1 MAHDISTWLEKLE
14 LGGYV
19 EVFEENG
26 VDLRALPHLT
36 EDDLRELGVL
46 LGHRR
51 ILLAAIASL
60 QDRERGQQGGEP
72 TSEHLLQGEA
82 ERRQLTVMFVDL
94 VGSTE
99 LSVRLD
105 PEDLREVIRGYQIV
119 VAGEVTRY
127 EGHVAKFMGDGV
139 LIYFGYPA
147 AHEDDAERAIN
158 AGLGIVAAVAELDHD
173 LAVRIGIATGTVAVG
188 DIVGEG
194 ASEEAAVVGEAPNLA
209 ARLQ

>member
-1 MAHDISTWLEKLE
+1 MVHDIGTWLEELE
-14 LGGYV
+14 LGRYI
-19 EVFEENG
+19 EVFVENG

-60 QDRERGQQGGEP
+60 QDRERGQQGGAP
-72 TSEHLLQGEA
+72 TSELLSQGEA

-94 VGSTE
+94 VGSTA
-99 LSVRLD
+99 LSERLA
-105 PEDLREVIRGYQIV
+105 PEDLREVIRDYQIV

-139 LIYFGYPA
+139 LIYFGYPT
-147 AHEDDAERAIN
+147 AHEDDAERAVR
-158 AGLGIVAAVAELDHD
+158 AGLAVRQAVRAIETSRAKALS
-173 LAVRIGIATGTVAVG
+173 VRIGIATGQVVIG
-188 DIVGEG
+188 DLIGEG
-194 ASEEAAVVGEAPNLA
+194 ASQEEAVTGCG
-209 ARLQ
+209 

>member
-1 MAHDISTWLEKLE
+1 MVHDIGTWLAELE
-14 LGGYV
+14 LGKYV
-19 EVFEENG
+19 EVFVENG

-60 QDRERGQQGGEP
+60 QDQESGQQGGEP
-72 TSEHLLQGEA
+72 ASELLSQGEA

-99 LSVRLD
+99 LSERLD
-105 PEDLREVIRGYQIV
+105 PEDLREVIRSYQNV
-119 VAGEVTRY
+119 VAGQVTRY

-139 LIYFGYPA
+139 LVYFGYPT
-147 AHEDDAERAIN
+147 AHEDDAERAVR
-158 AGLGIVAAVAELDHD
+158 AGLAVRQAVRGIETPRAKALS
-173 LAVRIGIATGTVAVG
+173 VRIGIATGQVVVG
-188 DIVGEG
+188 DLIG
-194 ASEEAAVVGEAPNLA
+194 
-209 ARLQ
+209 